1 MVTNMGSLPIAVADN
16 WLMINH
22 IGRRFSYDCPTQHT
36 RLWVEKRMARPFFP
50 NCNATVTRTTAII
63 CHNYTGCHNQRG
75 VVKRLNTV
83 YSCGFIYFAQ
93 LGGILLFF
101 GPMRKVTR
109 TTKTTSLTAFF
120 LLSLLVTTTLVLPS
134 PLVTP
139 VYAQDGDVLSQ
150 LDPAAQTVALSINQQ
165 RANAGLP
172 LLALH
177 PLLNLAAQVH
187 VNDMVANYNYSHYG
201 TDGSNVKQRVQRTGY
216 GSAWASENWVSVS
229 SPDLAIQWW
238 MNSRVHRGNILNV
251 NWHEYGIGF
260 GSHPSNGELIFVA
273 VFAAGQNGDAS
284 QIVMPPPPEPLP
296 IPAGGVDYTVRAGD
310 TLLSI
315 GLRFGIE
322 WPVIATANGLSEYSL
337 LQIGQVIRLPGVDSI
352 GGPVI
357 EESQAAASVVEEE
370 STGDTFVR
378 RYTVQK
384 GDTLVGIAT
393 IYGITWEE
401 LAREN
406 RLSEFSVISV
416 GEQLRIPGAVK
427 RAEQPMAEAAAD
439 ATTAPTTTETVS
451 AASATATESASPEY
465 YVVKSGDT
473 IISIATRHNMGWHE
487 LLTLNNLAENSILQ
501 LDQKLRV
508 R

>member
-1 MVTNMGSLPIAVADN
+1 
-16 WLMINH
+16 
-22 IGRRFSYDCPTQHT
+22 
-36 RLWVEKRMARPFFP
+36 
-50 NCNATVTRTTAII
+50 
-63 CHNYTGCHNQRG
+63 
-75 VVKRLNTV
+75 
-83 YSCGFIYFAQ
+83 
-93 LGGILLFF
+93 
-101 GPMRKVTR
+101 MRKVTR
-109 TTKTTSLTAFF
+109 TTKTTSLTILRTIC
-120 LLSLLVTTTLVLPS
+120 LLSLLVTTTLVIPS

-139 VYAQDGDVLSQ
+139 VHAQDGDVLSQ
-150 LDPAAQTVALSINQQ
+150 LDAAAQTVALAINQQ

-177 PLLNLAAQVH
+177 PLLNLAAQNH

-216 GSAWASENWVSVS
+216 GNNWASENWVSVS

-238 MNSRVHRGNILNV
+238 MNSTVHRGNILNG

-260 GSHPSNGELIFVA
+260 GSHPDNGELIFVA
-273 VFAAGQNGDAS
+273 VFAAGQNGDAA

-352 GGPVI
+352 GGPVV
-357 EESQAAASVVEEE
+357 ENTQVAASAVEEE
-370 STGDTFVR
+370 SNGDTFVR

-401 LAREN
+401 LASEN
-406 RLSEFSVISV
+406 RLNEFSVISV
-416 GEQLRIPGAVK
+416 GEQLRIPGTVK
-427 RAEQPMAEAAAD
+427 RAEQPATETSANETTTQTMAE
-439 ATTAPTTTETVS
+439 TG
-451 AASATATESASPEY
+451 SATPEY

-473 IISIATRHNMGWHE
+473 IISIATRYNMGWHE
-487 LLTLNNLAENSILQ
+487 LLTLNNLSENSILQ
-501 LDQKLRV
+501 LDQKIRV

>member
-1 MVTNMGSLPIAVADN
+1 
-16 WLMINH
+16 MI
-22 IGRRFSYDCPTQHT
+22 
-36 RLWVEKRMARPFFP
+36 
-50 NCNATVTRTTAII
+50 
-63 CHNYTGCHNQRG
+63 
-75 VVKRLNTV
+75 
-83 YSCGFIYFAQ
+83 
-93 LGGILLFF
+93 
-101 GPMRKVTR
+101 KVTWS
-109 TTKTTSLTAFF
+109 TQTTSLTLLRTLF
-120 LLSLLVTTTLVLPS
+120 LLSLLVTTTLVIPS
-134 PLVTP
+134 PLVTA

-150 LDPAAQTVALSINQQ
+150 LDSAAQTVALAINQQ

-177 PLLNLAAQVH
+177 PLLNLAAQNH
-187 VNDMVANYNYSHYG
+187 VNDMVANYNYSHTG
-201 TDGSNVKQRVQRTGY
+201 IDGSNVKQRVQRTGY

-229 SPDLAIQWW
+229 SPELAIQWW
-238 MNSRVHRGNILNV
+238 MNSRVHRGNILNA

-260 GSHPSNGELIFVA
+260 GSHPDNGEMIFVA
-273 VFAAGQNGDAS
+273 VFAAGQSGDAA
-284 QIVMPPPPEPLP
+284 QIVMPPPLEPLP
-296 IPAGGVDYTVRAGD
+296 IPAGGVDYTVQAGD

-315 GLRFGIE
+315 GLRFNTE

-337 LQIGQVIRLPGVDSI
+337 LQIGQVIRLPGVESI

-357 EESQAAASVVEEE
+357 EETEVAASAVEEE
-370 STGDTFVR
+370 ESAGDTFVR

-427 RAEQPMAEAAAD
+427 RTEQPAVAETTTATAEQ
-439 ATTAPTTTETVS
+439 TTTETVS
-451 AASATATESASPEY
+451 AAATTTTESTPEY
-465 YVVKSGDT
+465 YVIKAGDT
-473 IISIATRHNMGWHE
+473 IISIATRYDMGWHE
-487 LLTLNNLAENSILQ
+487 LLALNNLTENSILQ
-501 LDQKLRV
+501 LGQKVRV

>member
-1 MVTNMGSLPIAVADN
+1 
-16 WLMINH
+16 
-22 IGRRFSYDCPTQHT
+22 
-36 RLWVEKRMARPFFP
+36 
-50 NCNATVTRTTAII
+50 
-63 CHNYTGCHNQRG
+63 
-75 VVKRLNTV
+75 
-83 YSCGFIYFAQ
+83 
-93 LGGILLFF
+93 
-101 GPMRKVTR
+101 MRKVTR
-109 TTKTTSLTAFF
+109 TTKTTSLTLLRTIF
-120 LLSLLVTTTLVLPS
+120 LLSLLVTTTLALPS
-134 PLVTP
+134 LFVTP
-139 VYAQDGDVLSQ
+139 AYAQDSDVLSQ
-150 LDPAAQTVALSINQQ
+150 IDPAAQTVALAINRQ

-177 PLLNLAAQVH
+177 PLLNLAAQNH

-216 GSAWASENWVSVS
+216 GGAWASENWVSTS
-229 SPDLAIQWW
+229 SPELAIQWW
-238 MNSRVHRGNILNV
+238 MNSRVHRGNILNT

-273 VFAAGQNGDAS
+273 VFAAGQNGDAA
-284 QIVMPPPPEPLP
+284 QVVMPPPPEPLP
-296 IPAGGVDYTVRAGD
+296 IPAGGVDYTVRSGD

-352 GGPVI
+352 GGPVV
-357 EESQAAASVVEEE
+357 EDNQVAASAVEEE
-370 STGDTFVR
+370 SSGDTFVR

-427 RAEQPMAEAAAD
+427 RAEQPVAEAAAE
-439 ATTAPTTTETVS
+439 ASTAQTTTETAS
-451 AASATATESASPEY
+451 AASAPVAESAGPEY
-465 YVVKSGDT
+465 YAVKSGDT
-473 IISIATRHNMGWHE
+473 IISIATRYNMGWHE
-487 LLTLNNLAENSILQ
+487 LLTLNNLSENSILQ
-501 LDQKLRV
+501 LGQKLRV